1 MKGRSGNA
9 NGTQLI
15 QPRVNQKQN
24 KKNKSKVQTEQKEE
38 KREGVMPKKGGVRIG
53 DNTDEDKWRCPTC
66 KHLNEI

>member
-24 KKNKSKVQTEQKEE
+24 KKNRSKVETEQKKEE
-38 KREGVMPKKGGVRIG
+38 KKPNVMPKKGGVRIG
-53 DNTDEDKWRCPTC
+53 DNTD
-66 KHLNEI
+66 